1 MAKTSK
7 KKKPAKKKA
16 EVPALTK
23 EQTIEQAREVVP
35 IILKY
40 MGGTDREGEYF
51 MYRQFGLTQEMAA
64 EMAGYN
70 KNSGARL
77 DARYKESAKLRQKVD
92 NLVNTF
98 ADGYRKTLRSWLPQ
112 MARIDG
118 AVINEYLANPKLAI
132 DKPQALKQL
141 KQAAGI
147 SFEEQVPKQATINI
161 GQLNVL
167 QKMIGDDLDQ
177 TIKEGEI
184 VDAEL
189 KQIASVSRPGGK
201 R

>member
-1 MAKTSK
+1 MAKK
-7 KKKPAKKKA
+7 RKPAKKEA
-16 EVPALTK
+16 EVPALTR
-23 EQTIEQAREVVP
+23 EQTIEQAKEVVP

-51 MYRQFGLTQEMAA
+51 MYRQFGLTQEMAS

-77 DARYKESAKLRQKVD
+77 DARYKESSELRQKID
-92 NLVNTF
+92 NLVGTF

-118 AVINEYLANPKLAI
+118 AVINEYLNDPKLAI

-147 SFEEQVPKQATINI
+147 SFEEQIPKQPTVNI
-161 GQLNVL
+161 QSMQIL
-167 QKMIGDDLDQ
+167 QQ
-177 TIKEGEI
+177 TISSDLESTIEKAGVLEI
-184 VDAEL
+184 
-189 KQIASVSRPGGK
+189 KQSEPIETK
-201 R
+201 RIN